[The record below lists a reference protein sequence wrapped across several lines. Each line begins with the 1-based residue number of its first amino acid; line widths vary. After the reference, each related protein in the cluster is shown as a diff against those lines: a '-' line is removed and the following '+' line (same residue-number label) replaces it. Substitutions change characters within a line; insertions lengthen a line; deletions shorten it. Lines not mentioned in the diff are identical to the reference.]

1 MKMIDKDALVA
12 EIKRRLNLYDPIVG
26 YEEGRKDEAKS
37 ILSFLNT
44 LEVKEANLDKER
56 ITAEIK
62 RRLDEWRY
70 HASTEA
76 KYRCEAYAELLEWI
90 NDRLVEPAFENSEEA
105 EHCIN
110 QTQKEKQ

>member
-1 MKMIDKDALVA
+1 MKQYIDKAAVVA
-12 EIKRRLNLYDPIVG
+12 EIERRIKEIDEIGTYLSPKGTLTNLLCSLD
-26 YEEGRKDEAKS
+26 
-37 ILSFLNT
+37 T

-70 HASTEA
+70 HSSTEA

-105 EHCIN
+105 ELGIN